1 MPKKTTT
8 QKVHKKKDPSTRKK
22 STNPYIL
29 YSKTV
34 RADVTRDHPE

>member
-1 MPKKTTT
+1 MPKLKGT
-8 QKVHKKKDPSTRKK
+8 KVHKKKDPALRKK

-34 RADVTRDHPE
+34 RAAVTKEHPE